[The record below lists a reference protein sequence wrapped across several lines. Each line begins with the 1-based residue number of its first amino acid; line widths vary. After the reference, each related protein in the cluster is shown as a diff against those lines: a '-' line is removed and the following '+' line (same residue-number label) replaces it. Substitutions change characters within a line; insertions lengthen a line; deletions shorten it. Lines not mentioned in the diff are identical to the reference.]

1 MFCSLLF
8 LKKVSFWEYSFI
20 VNKHNQTPTDIFNKQ
35 DVTLKDLNE
44 LNFRLQIPEAIFEVF
59 KMKHQFKIYTLQI
72 TMQTYM
78 QLIILILIGLI

>member
-8 LKKVSFWEYSFI
+8 LKKVSFREYSFI

-59 KMKHQFKIYTLQI
+59 KMKH
-72 TMQTYM
+72 
-78 QLIILILIGLI
+78 